1 LRWTLALLC
10 GIAAPSPLSSAAH
23 AEGSNPMALN
33 TLAPEL
39 VGHEWRNTPGNARL
53 TLAAER
59 GKVTILHF
67 WTFG

>member
-1 LRWTLALLC
+1 
-10 GIAAPSPLSSAAH
+10 
-23 AEGSNPMALN
+23 MALN